1 MRLFGIIGKPL
12 GHSQSAAHFTKKFSE
27 EGIDAEYRR
36 FELPDIGSIA
46 TLPEELEGFNVTIP
60 YKRAIIPYLDEL
72 SPEARAI
79 GAVNCVVCRNGRR
92 TGHNTDVVGIRS
104 TLDMLIG
111 DEEISGALVLGTGG
125 ASAAV
130 QYALAER
137 NIAFALVSRDPARG
151 NLTYDDLNAG
161 IMAETRLII
170 NTTPV
175 GMTPNEDEAPKIPY
189 EALDSRHLL
198 FDVVYTPPVTKFL
211 QAGRN
216 AGART
221 ADGVTLFLEQAKAS
235 WRIWNGL

>member
-12 GHSQSAAHFTKKFSE
+12 GHSQSAAHFSKKFSD

-36 FELPDIGSIA
+36 FELPDIEAID
-46 TLPEELEGFNVTIP
+46 TLPAGIEGFNVTIP
-60 YKRAIIPYLDEL
+60 YKKAIIPYLDEL

-79 GAVNCVVCRNGRR
+79 GAVNCVSCRNGRR

-104 TLDMLIG
+104 TLDRLIG
-111 DEEISGALVLGTGG
+111 SEEVSSALVLGTGG

-137 NIAFALVSRDPARG
+137 NIAFAIVSRDPARG
-151 NLTYDDLNAG
+151 NLTYDDLNAE

-175 GMTPNEDEAPKIPY
+175 GMYPNVDDAPALPY
-189 EALDSRHLL
+189 EAIDGRHLM
-198 FDVVYTPPVTKFL
+198 FDLVYNPPVTRFL
-211 QAGRN
+211 QLGRD
-216 AGART
+216 AGAST
-221 ADGVTLFLEQAKAS
+221 IDGVTMFLEQAKAS
-235 WRIWNGL
+235 WDIWNR